1 MSGARIAWISMTPVK
16 GLALELP
23 DEVELVEEGVRG
35 DRRFFLVDERNR
47 LVNNM
52 GRRSPLELVH
62 SDYDEGT
69 NVLTLRLSGGRVLSG
84 PAEQTD
90 KLTVTFHRKTRPARR
105 VPGPWDS
112 KLSELAG
119 EPVRLV
125 AGERAAPDRGL
136 GGAATLLATAS
147 LGALAQELGVDR
159 IDPRRFRMNFGI
171 EGLEPHAEDGW
182 TGRRVNVGDAV
193 VVPQGHV
200 GRCAITKQNPDTGLS
215 DLDTLN
221 AIARYRGELD
231 LTEPLPFGV
240 HAAVVEPGRVRV
252 GDAVTLL

>member
-1 MSGARIAWISMTPVK
+1 MTARISWISMTPVK

-23 DEVELVEEGVRG
+23 DEVELLEDGVRG
-35 DRRFFLVDERNR
+35 DRRFFLIDERNK

-62 SDYDEGT
+62 ADYDESS
-69 NVLTLRLSGGRVLSG
+69 NVLELRLVGGRTLSG
-84 PAEQTD
+84 STEHAEEV
-90 KLTVTFHRKTRPARR
+90 TVSFHRQQRAAHR

-125 AGERAAPDRGL
+125 AGLRSAPDRGL
-136 GGAATLLATAS
+136 EGAATLLATAS
-147 LGALAQELGVDR
+147 LQTLAQELGVEELDA
-159 IDPRRFRMNFGI
+159 RRFRMNFGI
-171 EGLEPHAEDGW
+171 EGLEAHAEDGW
-182 TGRRVNVGDAV
+182 VGRRVKVGEAV
-193 VVPQGHV
+193 VVPHGHV
-200 GRCAITKQNPDTGLS
+200 GRCAITKQNPDTGVS

-221 AIARYRGELD
+221 ALARYRGELD
-231 LTEPLPFGV
+231 RTEPLPFGI
-240 HAAVVEPGRVRV
+240 HAAVAEPGRVRV

>member
-1 MSGARIAWISMTPVK
+1 MSARISWISMTPVK

-23 DEVELVEEGVRG
+23 DEVELLEDGVRG
-35 DRRFFLVDERNR
+35 DRRFFLIDERNK

-62 SDYDEGT
+62 ADYDEEA
-69 NVLTLRLSGGRVLSG
+69 NRLSLRLAGGRTLTG
-84 PAEQTD
+84 TAEQTD
-90 KLTVTFHRKTRPARR
+90 EVTVNFHREARPARR

-125 AGERAAPDRGL
+125 ASARAAPDRGL

-147 LGALAQELGVDR
+147 LGALAHELGVDR

-171 EGLEPHAEDGW
+171 EGLEAHAEDGW
-182 TGRRVNVGDAV
+182 TGRRVKVGDAV

-221 AIARYRGELD
+221 AIARYRGALE

-240 HAAVVEPGRVRV
+240 HAAVAEPGRVRV
-252 GDAVTLL
+252 GDAVSLL

>member
-1 MSGARIAWISMTPVK
+1 MSARISWISMTPVK

-23 DEVELVEEGVRG
+23 DEVELLEDGVRG
-35 DRRFFLVDERNR
+35 DRRFFLIDERNK

-62 SDYDEGT
+62 AGYDEAT
-69 NVLTLRLSGGRVLSG
+69 NELTLRLVGGRVLTG
-84 PAEQTD
+84 VAEQTEEV
-90 KLTVTFHRKTRPARR
+90 TVNFHREARSARR
-105 VPGPWDS
+105 VPGPWDR

-136 GGAATLLATAS
+136 DGAATLLATAS
-147 LGALAQELGVDR
+147 LGALAEELGVEQ
-159 IDPRRFRMNFGI
+159 IDSRRFRMNFGI
-171 EGLEPHAEDGW
+171 EGLEAHAEDGW
-182 TGRRVNVGDAV
+182 TGRRVKVRDAI

-215 DLDTLN
+215 DLDTLK
-221 AIARYRGELD
+221 AIARYRGSLE

-240 HAAVVEPGRVRV
+240 HAAVVESGRVRV
-252 GDAVTLL
+252 GDAVTVL